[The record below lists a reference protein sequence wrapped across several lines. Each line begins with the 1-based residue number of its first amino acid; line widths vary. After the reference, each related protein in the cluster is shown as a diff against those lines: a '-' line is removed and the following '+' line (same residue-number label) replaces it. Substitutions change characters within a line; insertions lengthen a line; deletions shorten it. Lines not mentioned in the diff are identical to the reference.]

1 MKKQF
6 LFSLIAV
13 LLPQYIFA
21 QGYNFE
27 WAKQLGGSGND
38 VSNGLAIDK
47 NGNCYTIGYFCCGA
61 ADFDPGPNIYN
72 LTTNGNNTDIF
83 IQKSDKYGNFVWAKQ
98 MRGISNGG
106 GYGYSILLDSLGNI
120 YTAGTFY
127 GTVDF
132 DPGPNDYFLVSDENS
147 PDVYIQK
154 LDASG
159 NFIWAK
165 RMGGP
170 NVDYGYSIAIDPFG
184 NIYATGEFE
193 DTADFDP
200 GIGVYN
206 LNSAGG
212 QDIFIQKL
220 DAFGNFIWAK
230 QIGGTLDDQGNS
242 ITVDQNGDAYI
253 TGQFKDTVDFD
264 PSVNATILISEG
276 DYSTFISKIDFNGNC
291 IWARQISGT
300 GYSSG
305 KSIVVD
311 AYGDIYSTGY
321 FGGAAVFNIG
331 TDEMTVVSTGQ
342 SDMYIEKVDAQG
354 HFIWVKTIE
363 GAGPGGANT
372 IETDLLGNVYIAGV
386 YINATDFDPG
396 VGTYNISFSGFLDL
410 FIMKL
415 DGLGNFLWA
424 LGTGSSN
431 AETISGM
438 ATSANGNV
446 YATGIF
452 RADVDFDPSPATAY
466 LDAGGSN
473 NYDVFTLKFSQM
485 WDFHG
490 TVFHDLNL
498 NNLQDSGEPGVPN
511 IILTTINSERSAST
525 DSLGHYHIYN
535 DIIGDTVIANMPRT
549 HWSVYPHYAIP
560 DTTQQAMDFAVE
572 MESGIQDVSIT
583 AVQRTPFRPGFET
596 ELIIHV
602 TNYSTI
608 PIDSFYV
615 TLDSFSFPTPLVFL
629 SALPAPNYIAGNL
642 LTWKLDTLGFL
653 NSKEIHV
660 FFSTPST
667 VSTGSQ
673 VTFSVRAILVND
685 HFPADNLQRVIASV
699 VGAYDP
705 NDKQVNPEYITPS
718 MLDSTTLRYVIRFQN
733 TGNYPADFVYILD
746 TLPSDLDVSSLQ
758 IISASHPYTWR
769 IYNDRI
775 LEVAFNPIHLPDSF
789 TNELSSHGF
798 LAFTIKPKKDLIE
811 GDWISNHANIYF
823 DYNSSISTNS
833 AITTVVKTVQSTEIN
848 NSRWVDFDLIPNPA
862 AEYSKILMK
871 VPSEIWEDQGT
882 EIIITNMRGNV
893 IQEIS
898 QIKGSQSVFLNG
910 LPSGSYIVE
919 IRNRKLQRAK
929 LLIVK

>member
-6 LFSLIAV
+6 FFSLITF

-27 WAKQLGGSGND
+27 WAKQVGGSGND
-38 VSNGLAIDK
+38 VSKGLAIDK
-47 NGNCYTIGYFCCGA
+47 NGNCYTIGYFSGT
-61 ADFDPGPNIYN
+61 ADFDPGPNIYH
-72 LTTNGNNTDIF
+72 LTSTGNNTNIF
-83 IQKSDKYGNFVWAKQ
+83 IQKSDKFGNFVWAKQ
-98 MRGISNGG
+98 MRGIIFGG
-106 GYGYSILLDSLGNI
+106 GYAYSISIDSLGNV
-120 YTAGTFY
+120 YTIGAFFGTI
-127 GTVDF
+127 DF
-132 DPGPNDYFLVSDENS
+132 DPGPNDYFLVSDENN
-147 PDVYIQK
+147 PDIYIQK

-159 NFIWAK
+159 NLIWAK
-165 RMGGP
+165 RMGGS
-170 NVDYGYSIAIDPFG
+170 NVDYGYSIAIDPLG
-184 NIYATGEFE
+184 NIYTTGEFKG
-193 DTADFDP
+193 TADFDP
-200 GIGVYN
+200 GIGVHY

-212 QDIFIQKL
+212 KDIFIQKL
-220 DAFGNFIWAK
+220 DAFGNFKWAK
-230 QIGGTLDDQGNS
+230 QIGGTLDDLGNS
-242 ITVDQNGDAYI
+242 ITIDQIGDVYI
-253 TGQFKDTVDFD
+253 TGQFSDTVDFA
-264 PSVNATILISEG
+264 PSANPTILISEG
-276 DYSTFISKIDFNGNC
+276 NYSAFISKIDLNGNF

-300 GYSSG
+300 GFSSG
-305 KSIVVD
+305 ASIVVD
-311 AYGDIYSTGY
+311 SFGDIYSTGY
-321 FGGAAVFNIG
+321 FGGTIVFNVG

-342 SDMYIEKVDAQG
+342 SDMYLEKIDALG
-354 HFIWVKTIE
+354 HFIWAKTVE
-363 GAGPGGANT
+363 DAFPGGANT
-372 IETDLLGNVYIAGV
+372 IATDLLGHVYIAGG
-386 YINATDFDPG
+386 YIKATDFDPG
-396 VGTYNISFSGFLDL
+396 IGTYNISFSGFMDL

-438 ATSANGNV
+438 ATSANGNL
-446 YATGIF
+446 YSTGIF
-452 RADVDFDPSPATAY
+452 RESVDFDPSPATAY
-466 LDAGGSN
+466 LNAGGSN

-485 WDFHG
+485 RDFHG

-498 NNLQDSGEPGVPN
+498 NNLQDSGEPGVPS

-525 DSLGHYHIYN
+525 DSLGHYHIYK

-549 HWSVYPHYAIP
+549 HWSVFPHYAIP
-560 DTTQQAMDFAVE
+560 DTAQQAMNFAVG
-572 MESGIQDVSIT
+572 MQSGIQDVSIA
-583 AVQRTPFRPGFET
+583 AVQKTPFRPGFET

-629 SALPAPNYIAGNL
+629 SALPAPNYLAGNL

-653 NSKEIHV
+653 QSQEIHV
-660 FFSTPST
+660 CFLTPST
-667 VSTGSQ
+667 AATGSQ
-673 VTFSVRAILVND
+673 ITFPVRANLAND
-685 HFPADNLQRVIASV
+685 NFPADNSYQVISTV
-699 VGAYDP
+699 VGSYDP
-705 NDKQVNPEYITPS
+705 NDKQVNPEYITLS

-746 TLPSDLDVSSLQ
+746 TLPSDLEVSSLQ

-769 IYNDRI
+769 LYNDRI
-775 LEVAFNPIHLPDSF
+775 LEVAFNPIHLLDSF
-789 TNELSSHGF
+789 TNEPGSHGF
-798 LAFTIKPKKDLIE
+798 VAFSIKPNKDLVE

-823 DYNSSISTNS
+823 DYNSPISTNS
-833 AITTVVKTVQSTEIN
+833 AVTTVVKTVQSTEIN
-848 NSRWVDFDLIPNPA
+848 NSYWIDFYLNPNPA
-862 AEYSKILMK
+862 AEYSKILMN
-871 VPSEIWEDQGT
+871 VPFEIWEDQGT

-919 IRNRKLQRAK
+919 IRNRKLKGAK